1 MDKGFH
7 CQRFRSFRLR
17 AFRSFR
23 LRAFRS
29 FRLRSTTGK
38 LRSDDSCYCFGSA
51 QQLHESGIWF
61 VLLKVR

>member
-7 CQRFRSFRLR
+7 CQR
-17 AFRSFR
+17 FRSFR